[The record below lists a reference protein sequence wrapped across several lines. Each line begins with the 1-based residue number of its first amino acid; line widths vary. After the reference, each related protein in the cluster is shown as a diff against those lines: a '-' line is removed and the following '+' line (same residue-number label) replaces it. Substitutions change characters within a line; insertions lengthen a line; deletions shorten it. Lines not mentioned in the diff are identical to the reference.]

1 MKAQN
6 APWTNF
12 FLIEL
17 YFINMQKYDIE
28 WIIQYNRYSISYF
41 ALLMDKTTIHH
52 SMHGLYNGQV
62 IYLTS
67 YPLIRRIDNVKKD
80 GMEQSKSALGMQ

>member
-1 MKAQN
+1 
-6 APWTNF
+6 
-12 FLIEL
+12 
-17 YFINMQKYDIE
+17 
-28 WIIQYNRYSISYF
+28 
-41 ALLMDKTTIHH
+41 MDKTTIHH